1 MDKAEFKKSISH
13 LNIRHIWA
21 SLGIIAII
29 ACVSLYF
36 DDGYV
41 ELGENKY
48 KALLITCA
56 VVLPVWI
63 AMYVYSVFVKGKIS
77 VPARIAGITPFGW
90 FIVLFV
96 AAGLM
101 STLTSSF
108 IKTSF
113 LGQNGWHMGFL
124 VQLLMTGCLLMCTDL
139 AAAGDERLIYIVIAS
154 AFVIT
159 SIVFVLGIINR
170 FAIYPFYMTGQAQDF
185 ISTLGNINW
194 FCGYLCVWF
203 GLGCGVYLLTGSK
216 TVRLFAALYVWIC
229 TTAGICC
236 GASSFYLA
244 AAAIGF
250 AALMWALSDPE
261 KMKRLCDMGMT
272 GLFALP
278 TVRIIGFLRP
288 DQMRYDSAWLFGVS
302 YKDTW
307 LFPFMMG
314 MLIFGVIHMLIS
326 IFKPD
331 LKFLR
336 PIISGALIGTVIA
349 AVLMIFLNTAIEG
362 GIWPIRGMSIFTWGV
377 GWGNSRGSIWI
388 ATGELLKRMFPLRMF
403 FGVGCDCF
411 CAYAYSMDD
420 MIVKLTLYLGDLY
433 LTNAHN
439 EFLSMLVNQGIVGV
453 AAYFGLQI
461 AHIRSCSLN
470 IRGKLGGII
479 LGGILCA
486 AAYIIIG
493 TVGFMHVLSTPFYFM
508 IMGFAAGL
516 IKREQINYNNGQ
528 TQNETDN
535 TADNETG
542 SANND

>member
-1 MDKAEFKKSISH
+1 MDKAEYKKSISY

-21 SLGIIAII
+21 SLGLIAII
-29 ACVSLYF
+29 ACVSFYF
-36 DDGYV
+36 DNGYV
-41 ELGENKY
+41 DLGENKY

-56 VVLPVWI
+56 IVLPVWLI
-63 AMYVYSVFVKGKIS
+63 MFIYSKFIKGGIP
-77 VPARIAGITPFGW
+77 VPVRIAGITPFGL
-90 FIVLFV
+90 FLVLFV

-108 IKTSF
+108 MKTSF

-124 VQLLMTGCLLMCTDL
+124 VQLLMTGCLIMCMDL
-139 AAAGDERLIYIVIAS
+139 AAEGAKRLISIVISSVFIIS
-154 AFVIT
+154 AM
-159 SIVFVLGIINR
+159 VFVLGIINR
-170 FAIYPFYMTGQAQDF
+170 FAIYPFYMTGQAEDF

-203 GLGCGVYLLTGSK
+203 GLGCGVYLLNGSK
-216 TVRLFAALYVWIC
+216 LVKLFTGIYVWIC
-229 TTAGICC
+229 TIAGICC

-244 AAAIGF
+244 AASIGF

-261 KMKRLCDMGMT
+261 RLCRLCDMGMIA
-272 GLFALP
+272 LMALP
-278 TVRIIGFLRP
+278 AVRFIGFLRP
-288 DQMRYDSAWLFGVS
+288 DRMRYDSKWLFGVS
-302 YKDTW
+302 YKDSW

-314 MLIFGVIHMLIS
+314 MLIFGTIYVVIRLL
-326 IFKPD
+326 KPD

-336 PIISGALIGTVIA
+336 PIISGAVIGTIIA
-349 AVLMIFLNTAIEG
+349 VVLMITLNTVIEG
-362 GIWPIRGMSIFTWGV
+362 GIWPIRGMSVFTWGV

-388 ATGELLKRMFPLRMF
+388 ATAELLKRMFPLRTF

-439 EFLSMLVNQGIVGV
+439 EFLSMLVNEGIAGTI
-453 AAYFGLQI
+453 AYFGLQI
-461 AHIRSCSLN
+461 TYIRSCTAN

-486 AAYIIIG
+486 AAYMIIG
-493 TVGFMHVLSTPFYFM
+493 MVGFMHVLSTPFYFM

-516 IKREQINYNNGQ
+516 IKREQIHYNNGQ
-528 TQNETDN
+528 TQNEQN
-535 TADNETG
+535 G
-542 SANND
+542 

>member
-1 MDKAEFKKSISH
+1 MDKTEYKKSISH

-21 SLGIIAII
+21 LAGIIAII
-29 ACVSLYF
+29 ACVSFYF

-41 ELGENKY
+41 DLGENKY
-48 KALLITCA
+48 KALLITCLI
-56 VVLPVWI
+56 VLPVWLI
-63 AMYVYSVFVKGKIS
+63 MYVYSEFIRGSRSI
-77 VPARIAGITPFGW
+77 PEYIAGMTSFGW
-90 FIVLFV
+90 FVVLFT

-113 LGQNGWHMGFL
+113 LGQDGWHMGFL
-124 VQLLMTGCLLMCTDL
+124 VQLLMTGSLLMCMDI
-139 AAAGDERLIYIVIAS
+139 AAAGDERLIYAVISS
-154 AFVIT
+154 AFIISAV
-159 SIVFVLGIINR
+159 VFVLGIINR
-170 FAIYPFYMTGQAQDF
+170 FAIYPFYMTGQAEDF

-203 GLGCGVYLLTGSK
+203 GLGCGVYLMTGSK
-216 TVRLFAALYVWIC
+216 AVKALMAVYVLIG

-250 AALMWALSDPE
+250 GALMWALSDP
-261 KMKRLCDMGMT
+261 KRLCRLCDMGMIA
-272 GLFALP
+272 LLALP
-278 TVRIIGFLRP
+278 AVRFIGFLRP
-288 DQMRYDSAWLFGVS
+288 DMMRYNSAWLFGVS

-307 LFPFMMG
+307 IFPFMAG
-314 MLIFGVIHMLIS
+314 MFILGTIYVIVSLL
-326 IFKPD
+326 KPD
-331 LKFLR
+331 LKSLR
-336 PIISGALIGTVIA
+336 PIISGALIGIIIA
-349 AVLMIFLNTAIEG
+349 TVLMIILNTVIEG
-362 GIWPIRGMSIFTWGV
+362 GIWPVRGMGIFTWGV

-388 ATGELLKRMFPLRMF
+388 ATAELLKRMFPLRMF

-411 CAYAYSMDD
+411 CAYAYSMND

-439 EFLSMLVNQGIVGV
+439 EFLSMLVNEGIVGTV
-453 AAYFGLQI
+453 AYFGLQVS
-461 AHIRSCSLN
+461 HIKSCTGN
-470 IRGKLGGII
+470 IQKKQGGII
-479 LGGILCA
+479 LGSILCA

-493 TVGFMHVLSTPFYFM
+493 MVGFMHVLSTPFYFM

-528 TQNETDN
+528 TK
-535 TADNETG
+535 
-542 SANND
+542 NDKES